1 MVDEALP
8 IINVPEPLVEEI
20 LLILRMKSE
29 KCVKVCMQ
37 NDQCV
42 RVIWIGKAVLKLK
55 ERCAPH
61 AGRLEYTA
69 FIACI
74 DMHIADFGAVR
85 PCNDDVLIQLILY
98 VPESSIIRVA

>member
-29 KCVKVCMQ
+29 KCVKVCIQ

-42 RVIWIGKAVLKLK
+42 RVIWIGKAVFKIKKRSPPCWQIGIYSLY
-55 ERCAPH
+55 
-61 AGRLEYTA
+61 RL
-69 FIACI
+69 
-74 DMHIADFGAVR
+74 H
-85 PCNDDVLIQLILY
+85 
-98 VPESSIIRVA
+98 